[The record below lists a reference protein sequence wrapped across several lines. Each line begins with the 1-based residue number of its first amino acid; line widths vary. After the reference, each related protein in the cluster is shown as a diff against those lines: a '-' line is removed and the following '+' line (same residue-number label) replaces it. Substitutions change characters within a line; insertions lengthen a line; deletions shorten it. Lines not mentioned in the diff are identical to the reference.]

1 MGQRKSPS
9 KALQQVTLTGDP
21 SSDLNFNGP
30 ALSVLTPDSLPPPPD
45 GLPPPPD
52 GLPPPPD
59 DHFSGWLET
68 SDSSFQI
75 LAASASLMLRRCD
88 VTKFV
93 LE

>member
-1 MGQRKSPS
+1 M
-9 KALQQVTLTGDP
+9 TLTGDP

-30 ALSVLTPDSLPPPPD
+30 ALSVLTPDGLLPPPDGLPPPPD

-59 DHFSGWLET
+59 DHSSGWLET